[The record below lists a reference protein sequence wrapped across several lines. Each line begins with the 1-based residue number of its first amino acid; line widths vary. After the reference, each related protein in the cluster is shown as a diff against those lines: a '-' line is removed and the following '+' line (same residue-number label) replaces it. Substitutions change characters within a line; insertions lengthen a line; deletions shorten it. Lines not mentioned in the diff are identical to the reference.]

1 MSIYK
6 ETHTG
11 EQSTIQKER
20 RRSSARHIIL
30 VLDDIAEYNRIK
42 ELGDLVKYHSKL
54 MSYYGFD
61 VKSGKWN
68 TRSFLITPTDAQ
80 LEGIQSDIERYNNAV
95 RNYNKYAEH
104 LAKEFCINIYDEM
117 KKGHPIVFHPP
128 PPSPIT
134 SSA

>member
-1 MSIYK
+1 MDMNIS
-6 ETHTG
+6 EEAQAD
-11 EQSTIQKER
+11 EQPIMQEER
-20 RRSSARHIIL
+20 VIRHIIL

-54 MSYYGFD
+54 ISYYGFN

-68 TRSFLITPTDAQ
+68 TRLFPITQNNAQ
-80 LEGIQSDIERYNNAV
+80 IEGIQLDIERYSNAV

-104 LAKEFCINIYDEM
+104 LAKEFCIDIEDKM

-128 PPSPIT
+128 
-134 SSA
+134 

>member
-1 MSIYK
+1 MGVSK

-11 EQSTIQKER
+11 EQSTIQKE

-54 MSYYGFD
+54 MSCYGFD
-61 VKSGKWN
+61 IESGKWN
-68 TRSFLITPTDAQ
+68 TRLFPTTQNDAQ
-80 LEGIQSDIERYNNAV
+80 IEGIQSDVESYNNAV
-95 RNYNKYAEH
+95 RNYNKYAEY
-104 LAKEFCINIYDEM
+104 LAKEFCIDIEDEM

-128 PPSPIT
+128 PH
-134 SSA
+134 SAV